1 MEYKYYGHENS
12 IFINIKTK
20 YEKINNPND
29 LYVFLNKIWCE
40 NTCAPRLRYKW
51 NNSNKTLGQCS
62 ITSFLFQDLFG
73 GEVHGILLEDGN
85 YHCFNI
91 IDNYI
96 FDLTSEQFNNQLSY
110 INYIKQNRSNHFIV
124 KEKYERYLLLKD
136 KLEEILNKNRQ

>member
-12 IFINIKTK
+12 IFINKKTK
-20 YEKINNPND
+20 YDKINNPND
-29 LYVFLNKIWCE
+29 LYVFLNEIWCE
-40 NTCAPRLRYKW
+40 NTCTPRLRYKW
-51 NNSNKTLGQCS
+51 SNRSKTVGQCS

-73 GEVHGILLEDGN
+73 GEVYGILLEDGN

-96 FDLTSEQFNNQLSY
+96 FDLSSEQFNNKINY
-110 INYIKQNRSNHFIV
+110 INYVNQNRKTHFIV

-136 KLEEILNKNRQ
+136 RLDEILKNRK